1 MSKSINRVYKY
12 HRINEHLIQLFSLNA
27 FYCCTFTE
35 LNDPLEGKIEINEIF
50 LNNLFAHQGDW
61 ECQNPHY
68 TLWNEFLH
76 EGEKDHEAYVHLDSH
91 KPRLHTED
99 LGEISD
105 NEKVNVIL
113 SDPKLKKIFTAVL
126 LKEYNYRVVSF
137 SKFDGDKKGKEK
149 EKLMWSH
156 YSGAAKGVR
165 LTFEFPIPI
174 ETNFGDIVPIK
185 FEPVLY
191 DNQPP
196 QLVTEKELLNCFRFK
211 YEIWDYEN
219 EYRILIRNHLSIG
232 FQQPYLKEVTFGLNV
247 ELKDVISIVRL
258 CILLKYGCD
267 FLKMEYIDGQLN
279 EVPIKQSEIDA
290 YMVHHDE
297 TGFRIE
303 IK

>member
-12 HRINEHLIQLFSLNA
+12 HRINEHLMQLFSLNS

-50 LNNLFAHQGDW
+50 LNNLFEHQGNW

-76 EGEKDHEAYVHLDSH
+76 EGEKDHEAYGQLDFH

-99 LGEISD
+99 LGEISYK
-105 NEKVNVIL
+105 EKVNVIL
-113 SDPKLKKIFTAVL
+113 SSPKLKKIFTEVL

-137 SKFDGDKKGKEK
+137 SKFDGDEKGKEK

-165 LTFEFPIPI
+165 LTFEFPIPM
-174 ETNFGDIVPIK
+174 ETNFSDFVPIK
-185 FEPVLY
+185 FVPALY

-196 QLVTEKELLNCFRFK
+196 QLITETELLNCFRFK
-211 YEIWDYEN
+211 YEIWNYEN
-219 EYRILIRNHLSIG
+219 EYRILIRNQMSIG
-232 FQQPYLKEVTFGLNV
+232 FQQSYLKEVTFGLNV

-258 CILLKYGCD
+258 CKLLQYDCD
-267 FLKMEYIDGQLN
+267 FLKMKYIGGELKED
-279 EVPIKQSEIDA
+279 PIKSSEIDA
-290 YMVHHDE
+290 YVDHRDE
-297 TGFRIE
+297 TAFRIE
-303 IK
+303 I